1 LRGFLLSIHEDL
13 IILDASRSALLGT
26 GEIFESREFL
36 NRTQIDNHQMRQSRT
51 LDSTP
56 VGRLLEI
63 EGFVSEIITT
73 NSLFAVSILN
83 CPRFTTYT
91 STILAKSIYLCNTY
105 YVFTIM
111 GRKSLEGD
119 ISTLGRSRKTN
130 CMISKMN
137 RKSK

>member
-56 VGRLLEI
+56 VGRLLKV
-63 EGFVSEIITT
+63 EGLVSEIITT
-73 NSLFAVSILN
+73 NSLFAVSILH
-83 CPRFTTYT
+83 CPRLTTNT
-91 STILAKSIYLCNTY
+91 STILTESIYLCNTY

-111 GRKSLEGD
+111 GGESLEGD
-119 ISTLGRSRKTN
+119 IASLGWSREAN
-130 CMISKMN
+130 CLPTIA
-137 RKSK
+137 